1 MSIMNNMEQ
10 HTNPTQAETTPEEKE
25 VMTPSSPVE
34 GKTSSSKKM
43 KRMIAILIALIII
56 LPIITFLVGVY
67 KFQWQGKF
75 VDSVMNVVPLPA
87 ASVNGQWVNYAEWR
101 EGVATVNH
109 FYAQKEE
116 LGLGSSLPDLTSA
129 QIESNELDRLIEKQL
144 LEDLAA
150 QYQIT
155 ASAEEIEAEYTSS
168 ILPQATDEAEVIKT
182 VETLYGWSLDE
193 FKQEIVREVVLRGKL
208 QQAMNADATLNA
220 TAKEKIE
227 EAKAALAAGTAF
239 SDVAIQFS
247 EDGSAQDG
255 GDLDWIEKGQ
265 TVPEFETVAYATAV
279 GATSEIFTSP
289 YGYHILTV
297 LESDEERVHVAH
309 ILTKFVSI
317 DEQITSLKDTAKIK
331 RFVAVEVA
339 E

>member
-1 MSIMNNMEQ
+1 MDRLIQPINISMNNMDQ
-10 HTNPTQAETTPEEKE
+10 NTTPAPSEEKPE
-25 VMTPSSPVE
+25 VLETKS
-34 GKTSSSKKM
+34 SSSKKM
-43 KRMIAILIALIII
+43 KRMIAIIIGLIII
-56 LPIITFLVGVY
+56 LPILTFLVGVY

-75 VDSVMNVVPLPA
+75 VDSVMQVIPLPA

-101 EGVATVNH
+101 DGVDTVTH

-116 LGLGSSLPDLTSA
+116 LGLSSSLPDLTTA
-129 QIESNELDRLIEKQL
+129 QIELNELDRLIEKQL

-155 ASAEEIEAEYTSS
+155 VSAEEIETEYTTS

-182 VETLYGWSLDE
+182 VETLYGWTLDE

-208 QQAMNADATLNA
+208 QTAMNADETINA
-220 TAKEKIE
+220 SAKQKIE
-227 EAKAALAAGTAF
+227 EAKAALASGQAF
-239 SDVAIQFS
+239 SDVAFEFS

-265 TVPEFETVAYATAV
+265 TVPEFESVAYATAV
-279 GATSEIFTSP
+279 GATSDIFASP
-289 YGYHILTV
+289 FGYHILTV
-297 LESDEERVHVAH
+297 LEVDGEKVHVAH
-309 ILTKFVSI
+309 ILAKFITI
-317 DEQITSLKDTAKIK
+317 DEEVVSMKDAAKIK
-331 RFVAVEVA
+331 RFVAVEAA